1 MGFGDKKS
9 MPGGISL
16 DEPQS
21 YITYAVIKTVGY
33 CAASLYFSSRYPHSN
48 SNFLL
53 VGVTR
58 TMLGMLFGGI
68 VGVIG
73 FVALEMAMMVFL
85 IGLIPIRF
93 LEWWIIFKV
102 YFYNSKDNLTEQQNI
117 YNLGQGVIW
126 SFMLDIPAI
135 CGFLA
140 NGGLWIC

>member
-1 MGFGDKKS
+1 
-9 MPGGISL
+9 MPGGIGFG
-16 DEPQS
+16 EPQS
-21 YITYAVIKTVGY
+21 YVAYAVIKTIGY
-33 CAASLYFSSRYPHSN
+33 CGASLYFSSKYPNSN
-48 SNFLL
+48 SNFVL

-68 VGVIG
+68 VGVVG
-73 FVALEMAMMVFL
+73 FVALELAMMFFL

-117 YNLGQGVIW
+117 YNLGQGVIF
-126 SFMLDIPAI
+126 SFMLDIPAL